1 MDWAEAAVQLFREYH
16 RKHKDLVDGFAHF
29 PSSHMSI
36 VRKDGAMDLYHGV
49 LRAIDADGHRILHDV
64 DYRDY
69 LKYIDEEVRPWTY
82 MKFPYLLSLGKE
94 NGWYRVGPLARLNT
108 CDFIPTPLAQ
118 KEFEHFRSY
127 TQGKPNQM
135 TLHTHWARLIEL
147 LHAAE
152 VIRELLHDPTSR
164 ARSSCVRA
172 RRRRKASASS
182 RRPAGTLIHHYRVNN
197 DGQVMMANLI
207 VSTAHNNQPMN
218 EAVRSVAEAM
228 ISGKPEVTEG
238 MLNAVEVAIRAYD
251 PCLSCATHALGK
263 MPLEVTIWGRGV
275 TLWTGAILRQ
285 RTMVNGNRRL
295 ATGGAVRRSM

>member
-1 MDWAEAAVQLFREYH
+1 
-16 RKHKDLVDGFAHF
+16 
-29 PSSHMSI
+29 
-36 VRKDGAMDLYHGV
+36 MDLYHGV

-82 MKFPYLLSLGKE
+82 MKFPYLLSLGKQ

-108 CDFIPTPLAQ
+108 CDFVPTPLAQ
-118 KEFEHFRSY
+118 KEFEYFRSY

-152 VIRELLHDPTSR
+152 VIRDLLHDPELQGTDL
-164 ARSSCVRA
+164 VR
-172 RRRRKASASS
+172 KGTPSAEGVGFLEAP
-182 RRPAGTLIHHYRVNN
+182 RGTLIHHYRVNP
-197 DGQVMMANLI
+197 DGQIAMANLI

-218 EAVRSVAEAM
+218 EAVRSVAEAF

-263 MPLEVTIWGRGV
+263 MPLEITILGPRGDV
-275 TLWTGAILRQ
+275 VDR
-285 RTMVNGNRRL
+285 
-295 ATGGAVRRSM
+295 RRS